1 MNKANL
7 LKRIILCVLSVIV
20 LLGVISVP
28 CFAEEAP
35 VDAKQVVALIE
46 KLPVNS
52 ELVTIE
58 HKDDILAAKTAYN
71 GLTVEQRLDVPTN
84 KSAILNADYAAIIP
98 FLMADLVTGIKALPE
113 AKKLSDKDTETVL
126 ALYNDY
132 GLLDDDAKAAFSQE
146 HKDTLF
152 AAVNKL
158 APDKLAEGDAPAGD
172 DATQEGE
179 EEKEETKQK
188 IDFNKVWQIALMVTA
203 SLIVLLTL
211 AAIIVLIVKMVAI
224 RRKVQGE

>member
-1 MNKANL
+1 MNKANF

-20 LLGVISVP
+20 LLGAISVP
-28 CFAEEAP
+28 SFAEEAL

-132 GLLDDDAKAAFSQE
+132 GLLDD
-146 HKDTLF
+146 KDTLF

-224 RRKVQGE
+224 RRKVQGVTL